1 MDAVPT
7 AVRGGRDVV
16 VLVFALPPF
25 CNVATLCKA
34 RDHFQPIVTNCIFCC
49 LNCCFPV

>member
-7 AVRGGRDVV
+7 ALRGGRC

-34 RDHFQPIVTNCIFCC
+34 ADHFQPIVTNCIFCC
-49 LNCCFPV
+49 LNCYFPV